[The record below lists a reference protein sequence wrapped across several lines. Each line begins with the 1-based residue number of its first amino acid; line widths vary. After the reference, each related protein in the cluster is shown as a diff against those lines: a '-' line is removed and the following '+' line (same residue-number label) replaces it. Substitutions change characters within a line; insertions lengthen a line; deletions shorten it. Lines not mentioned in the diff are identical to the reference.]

1 MLGEIMRFELSK
13 LGNRLVLKTFKNEW
27 CTRAVFLK
35 ENEVDKIL
43 EGIQRNGWQ
52 IKVME
57 VE

>member
-1 MLGEIMRFELSK
+1 MRFELSK

-35 ENEVDKIL
+35 ENEKDRIITN
-43 EGIQRNGWQ
+43 IQKNGWQ
-52 IKVME
+52 IKIME